1 MSKFL
6 KTARSLFTSK
16 PLLANCVIYG
26 TIYTSSEFLQQTLLR
41 KALADSTGEPYDLA
55 SIARFAVLGFT
66 VLPPMNY
73 QWYKWLDGK
82 FVGTAL
88 TTVAKKMVLDQT
100 IIMPIMIAA
109 FFIGMSIMERK
120 DDILY
125 ECKQKLVPTFQSSC
139 LVWVPAQAVNFFLVP
154 AQYRV
159 VYVACVAFVW
169 ANILCFMKRKE
180 V

>member
-6 KTARSLFTSK
+6 KTARALFSSR
-16 PLLANCVIYG
+16 PLVANCVIYG
-26 TIYTSSEFLQQTLLR
+26 TIYTSSEFLQQTIIR
-41 KALADSTGEPYDLA
+41 KSLADSTGEPYDLE
-55 SIARFAVLGFT
+55 SVARFAVLGFT
-66 VLPPMNY
+66 VLPPINY
-73 QWYKWLDGK
+73 LWYGWLDGK

-88 TTVAKKMVLDQT
+88 TTVARKMVLDQLV
-100 IIMPIMIAA
+100 IMPVMIAS

-125 ECKQKLVPTFQSSC
+125 ECKHKLVPTFQSSC
-139 LVWVPAQAVNFFLVP
+139 LVWIPAQAINFLLVP
-154 AQYRV
+154 PKFRV

-169 ANILCFMKRKE
+169 ANILCILKRKE